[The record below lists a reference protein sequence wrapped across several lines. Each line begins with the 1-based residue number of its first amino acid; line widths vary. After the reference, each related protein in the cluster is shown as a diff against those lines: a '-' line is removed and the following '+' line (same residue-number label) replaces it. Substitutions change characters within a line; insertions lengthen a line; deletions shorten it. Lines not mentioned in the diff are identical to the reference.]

1 MLFSKTILLI
11 AAAIVPSVM
20 AGCKAGAPFQGTCLS
35 CTSDCHDNYDGPDRQ
50 SALQRS
56 GCMTACLIMCDDC

>member
-35 CTSDCHDNYDGPDRQ
+35 CTSDCHD
-50 SALQRS
+50 STTAALTGS
-56 GCMTACLIMCDDC
+56 PLSSVLDA